1 MKQPSEQLFYRMW
14 QPVVSFH
21 QKSGILLVSSQS
33 IFERV
38 SLDIVLQPIAESR
51 VRLCI
56 EINHMGRLRL
66 VIVTADHIEIQ
77 ISFHIPYLR

>member
-38 SLDIVLQPIAESR
+38 SLDIVLLPITESR
-51 VRLCI
+51 VHFHE
-56 EINHMGRLRL
+56 EINHTVGFL
-66 VIVTADHIEIQ
+66 VIVTTDHIEIQ